1 MLIQDRTWSARCQK
15 GTLRL
20 GMFALV
26 DGGMSSRWNESP
38 RKLIPRPSGKLLL
51 GCAKDAIE
59 RKLSRN
65 RLAAK
70 SGRTSAREKVMTHS
84 NLRVEVQ
91 GPYIVVAMRGT
102 CLRAKFRKQEAP
114 WLVMDEYE
122 GDSEA
127 SITFKEFRT
136 LAWEAANERAR
147 ELGWVRS
154 CDELHEAVRR
164 AGAA

>member
-1 MLIQDRTWSARCQK
+1 
-15 GTLRL
+15 
-20 GMFALV
+20 
-26 DGGMSSRWNESP
+26 
-38 RKLIPRPSGKLLL
+38 
-51 GCAKDAIE
+51 
-59 RKLSRN
+59 
-65 RLAAK
+65 
-70 SGRTSAREKVMTHS
+70 MTHS

-91 GPYIVVAMRGT
+91 RPYILVAMRGT

-114 WLVMDEYE
+114 WLAMDAYE
-122 GDSEA
+122 EDPEA

-164 AGAA
+164 AGAALVDI